1 VFEGRVIWGE
11 DLMRLTIADARV
23 TNIESRQG

>member
-1 VFEGRVIWGE
+1 VIWGE
-11 DLMRLTIADARV
+11 DLMKLTPAASRV